1 MSEEGSREKIDSSLN
16 SNESLGSNGSLN
28 VKIKKNFLVNKPSL
42 KRFRKVFGIWLS
54 KFLIPLYKIILNPR
68 GNFQNKTKEKIKI
81 IRTLIEE
88 ILQTP
93 KIEFFLNSSSFKF
106 DREVT
111 SLVFSILCDKFE
123 NMKVQ
128 EQELKVNVKQN
139 ITIKSTKNGF
149 LEKSKKGKSYLE
161 DL

>member
-1 MSEEGSREKIDSSLN
+1 M
-16 SNESLGSNGSLN
+16 
-28 VKIKKNFLVNKPSL
+28 
-42 KRFRKVFGIWLS
+42 
-54 KFLIPLYKIILNPR
+54 NPR

-93 KIEFFLNSSSFKF
+93 KIEFFLNSSSFEF

-128 EQELKVNVKQN
+128 EQELKVNVQQN